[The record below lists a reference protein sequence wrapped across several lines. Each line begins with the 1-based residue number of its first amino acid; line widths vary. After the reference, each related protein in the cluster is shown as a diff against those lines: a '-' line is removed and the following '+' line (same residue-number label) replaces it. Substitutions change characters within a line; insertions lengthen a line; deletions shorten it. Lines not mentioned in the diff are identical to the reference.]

1 MNDNKNTSEI
11 FNLSLLKEAL
21 DCGIIRPDSVL
32 DTLMST
38 KREQVR
44 KIHTYAIT
52 PPAKEGGRWQTCYKG
67 SDGKRKNIKA
77 QTEDELLDKL
87 IPIYFQ
93 NSHIDKMTFYEL
105 YEEWL
110 EYKQTVTNSPNTI
123 KRHKQHYSKYFEPS
137 ALHNRKIK
145 RIDELLLESECN
157 RIVREFN
164 LPRKEWGNIK
174 TILNGMFE
182 YAIRKK
188 YLTESPMDKV
198 QILVKYKQVVRKT
211 GKTETYNSDEL
222 KDLNQ
227 YLDCK

>member
-21 DCGIIRPDSVL
+21 DCGIISTDSVL

-44 KIHTYAIT
+44 KIHNYAIT

-110 EYKQTVTNSPNTI
+110 EYD
-123 KRHKQHYSKYFEPS
+123 F
-137 ALHNRKIK
+137 L
-145 RIDELLLESECN
+145 
-157 RIVREFN
+157 
-164 LPRKEWGNIK
+164 
-174 TILNGMFE
+174 
-182 YAIRKK
+182 
-188 YLTESPMDKV
+188 
-198 QILVKYKQVVRKT
+198 
-211 GKTETYNSDEL
+211 
-222 KDLNQ
+222 
-227 YLDCK
+227 